1 MSSQEGVF
9 SHDRYLFR
17 RKVFQLVG
25 GVFHI
30 SDPYGRVVLYSEQKA
45 FKLKEDIRIYSDE
58 RKTNE
63 LLTIKARQIV
73 DFGATYDVVDP
84 QTNSH
89 VGALRRKGLKSMLRD
104 EWLFLDPQG
113 QEIGVIGEDR
123 MILAILRRI
132 LGLVRLVSY
141 LSCLFPQKYTVSMWG
156 QPVASFKQHFNPF
169 VLKYTLDLSQDYE
182 KRFDRRLAIAA
193 GILLCAIERRQA

>member
-30 SDPYGRVVLYSEQKA
+30 YDPYGRVVLYSKQKA

-58 RKTNE
+58 RGTNE

-84 QTNSH
+84 
-89 VGALRRKGLKSMLRD
+89 
-104 EWLFLDPQG
+104 
-113 QEIGVIGEDR
+113 
-123 MILAILRRI
+123 
-132 LGLVRLVSY
+132 
-141 LSCLFPQKYTVSMWG
+141 
-156 QPVASFKQHFNPF
+156 
-169 VLKYTLDLSQDYE
+169 
-182 KRFDRRLAIAA
+182 
-193 GILLCAIERRQA
+193 